1 MKKSILFLTA
11 ATLLVAASCQN
22 FKKGEGGLEY
32 KIVKD
37 AKAEKAVAGDLLSV
51 DMTLTSDR
59 KDGDGKDSL
68 LNSTYDMG
76 LPQIINIAPDSLPG
90 MYPGDYNSMF
100 KFLGEG
106 DSAVFRLNLDTM
118 AARSGQPKP
127 PIADKYV
134 TFTVKVRKHFK
145 KGELTDSA
153 LYAEVD
159 KYFQGELETM
169 KNAEEGKISNYIASN
184 KLEPTKSAT
193 GLQYVIEEQGS
204 AEKPAIGDTVVVNY
218 TGQLTNGV
226 HFDTTDEAL
235 AKDKKI
241 HNPMRTYEPIR
252 FSLGNDPVIQ
262 GWTEGLQLLGKGGKA
277 KLIIPSTLGYG
288 ETPAGNKIPPYS
300 PLIFDVELVDIIK
313 ATEPQ
318 EAPSLP
324 QQ

>member
-127 PIADKYV
+127 PIADNYV

-226 HFDTTDEAL
+226 HFDTTNEAL

>member
-37 AKAEKAVAGDLLSV
+37 AGAEKAVAGDLLSV